1 MTPKAILAT
10 ALTCA
15 FALSITGSR
24 TAQADDWHP
33 GSLGGRVFAVQ
44 SEVVFSTDPY
54 FPVGT
59 EFDNCMYYNE
69 DGAFLDPF
77 WLDPED
83 PAPGHW
89 YQHTE
94 GPIISFTATVAD
106 QSLTPGWVLI
116 QNGTVFPG
124 FRGHKVGILV
134 YVTVLD
140 ISAAPTPV
148 YKVVLRGSEVESCP
162 YF

>member
-1 MTPKAILAT
+1 MTPRAILT
-10 ALTCA
+10 IALACA
-15 FALSITGSR
+15 ITLGMAGST
-24 TAQADDWHP
+24 TAQAGLLQQ
-33 GSLGGRVFAVQ
+33 GSLGGRVFAVH
-44 SEVVFSTDPY
+44 SEVVFSADPE
-54 FPVGT
+54 FPAGT
-59 EFDNCMYYNE
+59 KFDNCMYYNE
-69 DGAFLDPF
+69 DGSFLDPF
-77 WLDPED
+77 WLDPAA

-116 QNGTVFPG
+116 QNGTVFSG
-124 FRGHKVGILV
+124 FRRDKAGILV
-134 YVTVLD
+134 YVTALN

-148 YKVVLRGSEVESCP
+148 YKVVLWGSEVESCP